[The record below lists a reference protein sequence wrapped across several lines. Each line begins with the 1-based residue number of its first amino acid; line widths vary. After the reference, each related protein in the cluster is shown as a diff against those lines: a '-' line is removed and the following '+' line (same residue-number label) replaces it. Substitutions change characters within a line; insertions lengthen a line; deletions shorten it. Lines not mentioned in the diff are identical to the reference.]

1 MNRIG
6 LLSIDPLERG
16 LEQSFETERL
26 SRFIRD
32 CQDID
37 ELRQT
42 ALFLVQQ
49 IAQQKAASNWMASR
63 ASESENAR
71 LEMLAKM
78 IRRPDQEES

>member
-1 MNRIG
+1 M
-6 LLSIDPLERG
+6 DPLKRG

-49 IAQQKAASNWMASR
+49 IAQQKAASSWMASR

-78 IRRPDQEES
+78 IREPDQEES

>member
-1 MNRIG
+1 V
-6 LLSIDPLERG
+6 SIDPLERR

-26 SRFIRD
+26 SRFIRE
-32 CQDID
+32 CEDID

-49 IAQQKAASNWMASR
+49 IAQQKAASRWMASR

-71 LEMLAKM
+71 LEMLAKL
-78 IRRPDQEES
+78 IRQPEQGTT